1 MIARPLMHR
10 SDSSVGPP
18 RRGVLLLVVLSMLTL
33 FLMLG
38 AAYIVS
44 ATRAKEA
51 ARAHARLTFGGDEA
65 RVPHARIADT
75 VLLKVLR
82 GGTASLPVS
91 PAAVVFESLLADKYG
106 QETISGSMTVSGA
119 GPVMSGTVLLFS
131 PFNSVRAVD
140 LNGRLLTFVT
150 PGRPVTTH
158 RILRSNIV
166 GGQANSNV
174 TNARFN
180 LSLDVPWRPGTRA
193 QPLAGRVIING
204 REFAGMPPANEGW
217 DGFDDDNPFLAQ
229 VGPGA
234 TIASSTVSR
243 ISFHPGLVEAA
254 LSGTLQSSSNSI
266 PNGADNDNDGVLD
279 GLFMDFGIPD
289 VTDAHGNVV
298 NIRASVLVVDLD
310 GRFNVNAHGSL
321 TPLVYSGT
329 HPGWSSHSA
338 VSGALDSAPMG
349 SGYGPAEI
357 AANLGSGNE
366 PRSGSNVREA
376 SPRLFDSDSIKDTG
390 NVRSSENPKLFLISG
405 VRNRDS
411 DQQVPRL
418 RGERPSQSRFTSTE
432 PTPRLRPLEGRYGWQ
447 SPVNPPN
454 DPGSEFPDGWLSG
467 TQTLSQATKFPW
479 ARPGQQLTDDAA
491 SRINDR
497 RAAATAGD
505 QVNYGIPRLWWTG
518 TTFDWGTAA
527 ATRPLPRGVYNSPP
541 DLHGRMKTLT
551 LAATGQAIVPQVAFA
566 QPEWSGT
573 GASQFRETT
582 DDPYEVRLDT
592 RQGFGGWLHDPM
604 TDGLSD
610 GVFNHNPFTPGELE
624 PVLRPYDIDTNR
636 LPPRLAAIL
645 GSAAE
650 ESRLKV
656 TTDSWDTTAIT
667 GSAAVVLFGTASGN
681 LSPTTSRGWLQNLV
695 SSALYGTTASGTGAI
710 GGEMSRG
717 EKFDLNRP
725 LVASSSANAGYT
737 ATSEYVVQRQAYFKD
752 LYTLLYALTQRSGT
766 NALSVSGT
774 LAQWAANVVE
784 FRDADSRVIPFEY
797 DTDPRNGWGPNGD
810 VNSNEGGDRQVVWG
824 AERPEI
830 VIREAFAWRNTLT
843 GSAGMAIALHRPWN
857 AKAYATGS
865 TNLIDAE
872 PCDLALDTL
881 SSGSNG
887 RPTNEIDLGKKGNA
901 AVLASGSF
909 SGSVYNDVTGTTYP
923 IWRLRLTAGG
933 STAYARLDS
942 GSAAANEFVLAP
954 AITNGAGKPKLAP
967 DSTLSLVSGTLVLSG
982 SGETSGTSRL
992 DVSSSS
998 RTVANLRMP
1007 GTAMSGTVYLE
1018 RLSDLSVAPTA
1029 AQWTADPAAVSAT
1042 GTVCYLVVD
1051 QTPITVVNTGTTTPP
1066 VAATSRKRATADSA
1080 QAFWRPPAADSLG
1093 EVQNNATLTFPSSL
1107 AAGSTAWLPWPN
1119 RPFTSAAELLLVP
1132 QGTAVQIL
1140 ENYRRLTPAESGTTG
1155 LGKGAPVPLAL
1166 LFDAVHVPTRF
1177 AGIHTTGTAN
1187 LSAHGIH
1194 AATVTA
1200 NQLSSWRE
1208 PGRVNLNTV
1217 VAEDVWNAVVA
1228 GPLTTAV
1235 RSSTNAALRGTPA
1248 ETVGHL
1254 LALSGGGGS
1263 NPLPAGDTDP
1273 NLPADRNP
1281 LHGIYTATRLA
1292 NTVTPRS
1299 NVFAIWITIRESV
1312 AGDPDSVRYRRAFYV
1327 VDRSIPVGF
1336 EDGVDHNVWDCVR
1349 LRRIIE

>member
-1 MIARPLMHR
+1 MIARPLKHR
-10 SDSSVGPP
+10 SDSSVGPPP

-51 ARAHARLTFGGDEA
+51 ARAHARLTFGGDEV

-82 GGTASLPVS
+82 GGTASLPTS

-106 QETISGSMTVSGA
+106 QETISGSMTVSGS

-131 PFNSVRAVD
+131 PFNSVRPVD

-174 TNARFN
+174 TSARFN

-204 REFAGMPPANEGW
+204 REFAGVPAPIVSGTPPSNEGW
-217 DGFDDDNPFLAQ
+217 DGFDIHNPFLAQ
-229 VGPGA
+229 VGPGP

-243 ISFHPGLVEAA
+243 ISFHPGLVGAA
-254 LSGTLQSSSNSI
+254 LSGTLQTLTDSI

-289 VTDAHGNVV
+289 VPDAHGKFV

-310 GRFNVNAHGSL
+310 GRFNVNAHDGIL
-321 TPLVYSGT
+321 RVVYSGT
-329 HPGWSSHSA
+329 NTT
-338 VSGALDSAPMG
+338 SGSNTNWTTAIGIANVPMG
-349 SGYGPAEI
+349 SGFGAAEINGGKMFVNAQPNAELVKGNSFATSEHPLLLAISGGPA
-357 AANLGSGNE
+357 ARLCGN
-366 PRSGSNVREA
+366 R
-376 SPRLFDSDSIKDTG
+376 
-390 NVRSSENPKLFLISG
+390 
-405 VRNRDS
+405 
-411 DQQVPRL
+411 
-418 RGERPSQSRFTSTE
+418 SQSGRFSGTA
-432 PTPRLRPLEGRYGWQ
+432 TPQIGPHAGRYGWGT
-447 SPVNPPN
+447 VATT
-454 DPGSEFPDGWLSG
+454 GWS
-467 TQTLSQATKFPW
+467 TFAQNTRISDSDFRF
-479 ARPGQQLTDDAA
+479 ARPGVPQVDDLA

-497 RAAATAGD
+497 RAADSAGNEI
-505 QVNYGIPRLWWTG
+505 NYGIPPIWWTG
-518 TTFDWGTAA
+518 TSNYNWGST
-527 ATRPLPRGVYNSPP
+527 TTVSGTIHPLPRGIYNSPP

-551 LAATGQAIVPQVAFA
+551 LSATGQAIVPQVAFA

-573 GASQFRETT
+573 ASGQFREST
-582 DDPYEVRLDT
+582 DDAYELRLDT
-592 RQGFGGWLHDPM
+592 RQGFGGWLHTPM
-604 TDGLSD
+604 TGGTLAGTVES
-610 GVFNHNPFTPGELE
+610 GTLQNNPFTAAELE

-667 GSAAVVLFGTASGN
+667 GSAAVVLFGTASGTS
-681 LSPTTSRGWLQNLV
+681 SPATSRGWLQNVV
-695 SSALYGTTASGTGAI
+695 SGTLYGTTASGTGAI
-710 GGEMSRG
+710 GGEVSRG

-725 LVASSSANAGYT
+725 LAASGTANAGYSP
-737 ATSEYVVQRQAYFKD
+737 TSEYVVQRQAYFKD
-752 LYTLLYALTQRSGT
+752 LYTLLYALVQRSET
-766 NALSVSGT
+766 SALSVQLSGT

-797 DTDPRNGWGPNGD
+797 DTDPRNGWGQDGN
-810 VNSNEGGDRQVVWG
+810 VITNSPTAERGVVWG

-887 RPTNEIDLGKKGNA
+887 RPTNEIDLGKKGNP
-901 AVLASGSF
+901 AVLASGTF
-909 SGSVYNDVTGTTYP
+909 TAGVYNNVTSTTCP

-933 STAYARLDS
+933 STTYLRLDS
-942 GSAAANEFVLAP
+942 GSAAANEVVLSP

-992 DVSSSS
+992 DVSGSS

-1018 RLSDLSVAPTA
+1018 RLSDPSVEVLSTST
-1029 AQWTADPAAVSAT
+1029 QWTADPAALSAT

-1051 QTPITVVNTGTTTPP
+1051 QTRIAVVNTGTAG
-1066 VAATSRKRATADSA
+1066 VNATSHLRSTTSSTT
-1080 QAFWRPPAADSLG
+1080 AFWRPPADMASGTVGRVVDSG
-1093 EVQNNATLTFPSSL
+1093 TLTFPSSL
-1107 AAGSTAWLPWPN
+1107 ASGSTAWLPWPN

-1132 QGTAVQIL
+1132 QGTALEIL
-1140 ENYRRLTPAESGTTG
+1140 QNYQRLTPTESGTTG

-1228 GPLTTAV
+1228 GPLTAAV

-1254 LALSGGGGS
+1254 LALSGGG
-1263 NPLPAGDTDP
+1263 NPLPAADTDA
-1273 NLPADRNP
+1273 NLPAALNPLINP